1 VQNFDHSVDSNDS
14 FRLDEL
20 LRDEKMSMFWN
31 WETEIYY
38 GGEIIK
44 SNVTGTDTVKVSVY
58 EQGDHGPVILGE
70 TGHLPLKYLIDGNK
84 RAKTT

>member
-1 VQNFDHSVDSNDS
+1 MDSNDS
-14 FRLDEL
+14 FRLEDIL
-20 LRDEKMSMFWN
+20 NDEKMSMFWN

-58 EQGDHGPVILGE
+58 E
-70 TGHLPLKYLIDGNK
+70 
-84 RAKTT
+84 